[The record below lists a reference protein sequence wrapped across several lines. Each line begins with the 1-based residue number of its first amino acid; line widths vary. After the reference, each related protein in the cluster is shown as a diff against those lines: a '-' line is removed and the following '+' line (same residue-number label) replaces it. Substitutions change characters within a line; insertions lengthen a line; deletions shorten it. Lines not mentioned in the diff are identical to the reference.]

1 MKNLVLLLVVCLSFF
16 ACGDGKAKKETG
28 KTVKPDRDC
37 VEVLCFHAKQRCVTC
52 LAIEEGAK
60 EVVESEFADELK
72 NGDVVF
78 KVIDI
83 SLDENKDLVKQY
95 EVAWSSLLL
104 VKWKDGKS
112 TVKNLTVSAFA
123 NAWVAPEKFK
133 NGLKEDIKKLMD

>member
-1 MKNLVLLLVVCLSFF
+1 MKNVILLLFVCFGMF
-16 ACGDGKAKKETG
+16 ACANGKAKEQKKG
-28 KTVKPDRDC
+28 NGQPQKDC

-52 LAIEEGAK
+52 LAIEKGAK

-72 NGDVVF
+72 KGDVVF

-112 TVKNLTVSAFA
+112 TVKNLTVSAFGSA
-123 NAWVAPEKFK
+123 RMAPDKFK
-133 NGLKEDIKKLMD
+133 NDLKQEIKDLMD